1 MNGWVRTSGAGPAGV
16 LPVSE
21 TEGHAARPADAIRVA
36 ERWSGSLPGRAWVS
50 WPTRLL
56 CGGLV
61 VLLHLLVVWG
71 LWQPSP
77 APLQLPQPEVVS
89 VRWLAEPPAPT
100 PAATPAPPVAVR
112 QPPPPPV
119 VQPPVV
125 QQAVKPR
132 PVATKPKVKSSPP
145 PKAERRPRPVPSTPV
160 APPRTANP
168 VPATVPSPVNSVPA
182 PAAQP
187 LREPQYQ
194 SASLRNPAPSYP
206 PLSRRFGEQ
215 GEVML
220 RVLVSPAGEALQV
233 ELLASSGHRRLDE
246 AARKMVAKWRFI
258 PAQRGQEK
266 VQAWVRVPVVFQLRR
281 KS

>member
-1 MNGWVRTSGAGPAGV
+1 MNGWVMTNVEGPAGL
-16 LPVSE
+16 LPAAEAV
-21 TEGHAARPADAIRVA
+21 GHPVRRLDEIRVN
-36 ERWSGSLPGRAWVS
+36 EHWSGSSACGAQVS

-56 CGGLV
+56 CGGV
-61 VLLHLLVVWG
+61 VLLLHLLLAWG
-71 LWQPSP
+71 LWQPTP

-125 QQAVKPR
+125 QQAAKPR

-145 PKAERRPRPVPSTPV
+145 PKAVNRPRPVPVEPPQTACLMPTA
-160 APPRTANP
+160 APTSAQP
-168 VPATVPSPVNSVPA
+168 VPTPAVP
-182 PAAQP
+182 P

-266 VQAWVRVPVVFQLRR
+266 IQAWVRVPVVFQLRR

>member
-1 MNGWVRTSGAGPAGV
+1 MNGWVRTSVAGPAGL

-21 TEGHAARPADAIRVA
+21 TEGHAARPAEAIRVD

-61 VLLHLLVVWG
+61 VLLHLLVAWG

-100 PAATPAPPVAVR
+100 PVSTPAPPAAVR

-119 VQPPVV
+119 VQ
-125 QQAVKPR
+125 QAGKPR
-132 PVATKPKVKSSPP
+132 PVAAKPKVKASPP
-145 PKAERRPRPVPSTPV
+145 PKAVNRPRPVPSTPV
-160 APPRTANP
+160 ARHQAAN
-168 VPATVPSPVNSVPA
+168 PA
-182 PAAQP
+182 PAAEP
-187 LREPQYQ
+187 PPATAVSAPAAPALREPQYQ

-220 RVLVSPAGEALQV
+220 RVLVSPTGEALQV

>member
-1 MNGWVRTSGAGPAGV
+1 M
-16 LPVSE
+16 
-21 TEGHAARPADAIRVA
+21 AAK
-36 ERWSGSLPGRAWVS
+36 
-50 WPTRLL
+50 PT
-56 CGGLV
+56 
-61 VLLHLLVVWG
+61 
-71 LWQPSP
+71 
-77 APLQLPQPEVVS
+77 
-89 VRWLAEPPAPT
+89 
-100 PAATPAPPVAVR
+100 
-112 QPPPPPV
+112 
-119 VQPPVV
+119 
-125 QQAVKPR
+125 VK
-132 PVATKPKVKSSPP
+132 VSPP
-145 PKAERRPRPVPSTPV
+145 PKAVNRPRPVPSTPV

>member
-1 MNGWVRTSGAGPAGV
+1 MNGWVMTNVEGPAGL
-16 LPVSE
+16 LPAAEAV
-21 TEGHAARPADAIRVA
+21 GHPVRRLDEIRVN
-36 ERWSGSLPGRAWVS
+36 EHWSGSSACGARVS

-56 CGGLV
+56 CGGV
-61 VLLHLLVVWG
+61 VLLLHLLLAWG
-71 LWQPSP
+71 LWQPTP

-125 QQAVKPR
+125 QQAAKPR
-132 PVATKPKVKSSPP
+132 PVATKPKVKASPH
-145 PKAERRPRPVPSTPV
+145 PKPVSRPRPVPVEPPQTASLMPTAAPTSAQPVSTP
-160 APPRTANP
+160 A
-168 VPATVPSPVNSVPA
+168 VP
-182 PAAQP
+182 P

-266 VQAWVRVPVVFQLRR
+266 VQAWVRVPVLFQLRR

>member
-1 MNGWVRTSGAGPAGV
+1 MNGWVMTNVEGPAGL
-16 LPVSE
+16 LPAAEAV
-21 TEGHAARPADAIRVA
+21 GHPVRRLDEIRVN
-36 ERWSGSLPGRAWVS
+36 EHWSGSSACGAQVS

-56 CGGLV
+56 CGGV
-61 VLLHLLVVWG
+61 VLLLHLLLAWG
-71 LWQPSP
+71 LWQPTP

-100 PAATPAPPVAVR
+100 PASTSAPPPAIR

-125 QQAVKPR
+125 QQAAKPR

-145 PKAERRPRPVPSTPV
+145 PKAVNRPRPVPVEPPQTASLMPTA
-160 APPRTANP
+160 APTSAQP
-168 VPATVPSPVNSVPA
+168 VPTPAVP
-182 PAAQP
+182 P

-266 VQAWVRVPVVFQLRR
+266 IQAWVRVPVVFQLRR

>member
-1 MNGWVRTSGAGPAGV
+1 MNGWVMTSVEGPAGL
-16 LPVSE
+16 LPAAEAV
-21 TEGHAARPADAIRVA
+21 GHPVRRLDEIRA
-36 ERWSGSLPGRAWVS
+36 NEHWSGSSACGARVS

-56 CGGLV
+56 CGGV
-61 VLLHLLVVWG
+61 VLLLHLLLAWG
-71 LWQPSP
+71 LWQPTP

-266 VQAWVRVPVVFQLRR
+266 IQAWVRVPVVFQLRR

>member
-1 MNGWVRTSGAGPAGV
+1 M
-16 LPVSE
+16 
-21 TEGHAARPADAIRVA
+21 D
-36 ERWSGSLPGRAWVS
+36 SGSWAS

-56 CGGLV
+56 CGGGV
-61 VLLHLLVVWG
+61 VLLHLLLAWG
-71 LWQPSP
+71 LWQPTP
-77 APLQLPQPEVVS
+77 APLQRPQPEVVS
-89 VRWLAEPPAPT
+89 VRWLAEPPAQTPT
-100 PAATPAPPVAVR
+100 ATPVPPAAVR

-119 VQPPVV
+119 VEPPVV
-125 QQAVKPR
+125 QQAAKPR
-132 PVATKPKVKSSPP
+132 PVAAKPKVKTSPH
-145 PKAERRPRPVPSTPV
+145 PKPVSRPRPMPV
-160 APPRTANP
+160 ALPQAASPKPTAAPTAAQP
-168 VPATVPSPVNSVPA
+168 VPTPAVP
-182 PAAQP
+182 P

-266 VQAWVRVPVVFQLRR
+266 VQAWVRVPVLFQLRR

>member
-1 MNGWVRTSGAGPAGV
+1 MNGWVLTSVEGPAGL
-16 LPVSE
+16 LPAAEAV
-21 TEGHAARPADAIRVA
+21 GHPVRRLDEIRVN
-36 ERWSGSLPGRAWVS
+36 EHWSGSSACGAQVS

-56 CGGLV
+56 CGGV
-61 VLLHLLVVWG
+61 VLLLHLLLAWG
-71 LWQPSP
+71 LWQPTP

-125 QQAVKPR
+125 QQAAKPR

-145 PKAERRPRPVPSTPV
+145 PKAVNRPRPVPVEPPQTASLMPTA
-160 APPRTANP
+160 APTSAQP
-168 VPATVPSPVNSVPA
+168 VPTPAVP
-182 PAAQP
+182 P

>member
-1 MNGWVRTSGAGPAGV
+1 MNGWVRTSVEGPAEL
-16 LPVSE
+16 LPVAEVVGSPV
-21 TEGHAARPADAIRVA
+21 GRADAIRVS
-36 ERWSGSLPGRAWVS
+36 ERWSVTMDSGSWAS

-56 CGGLV
+56 CGGGV
-61 VLLHLLVVWG
+61 VLLHLLLAWG
-71 LWQPSP
+71 LWQPTP
-77 APLQLPQPEVVS
+77 APRQRPQPEVVS
-89 VRWLAEPPAPT
+89 VRWLAEPPAQT
-100 PAATPAPPVAVR
+100 PAATPAPPAAVR

-119 VQPPVV
+119 VEPPVV
-125 QQAVKPR
+125 QQAAKPR
-132 PVATKPKVKSSPP
+132 PVATKPKVKASPH
-145 PKAERRPRPVPSTPV
+145 PKPVNRPRPVPVEPPQTASPMPTA
-160 APPRTANP
+160 APTSAQP
-168 VPATVPSPVNSVPA
+168 VPTPAVP
-182 PAAQP
+182 P

-220 RVLVSPAGEALQV
+220 RVLVSSAGEALQV

-246 AARKMVAKWRFI
+246 AARKMVAKWRLI

-266 VQAWVRVPVVFQLRR
+266 VQAWVRVPVLFQLRR

>member
-1 MNGWVRTSGAGPAGV
+1 MNGWVMTNVEGPAGL
-16 LPVSE
+16 LPAAEAV
-21 TEGHAARPADAIRVA
+21 GHPVRRLDEIRVN
-36 ERWSGSLPGRAWVS
+36 EHWSGSSACGARVS

-56 CGGLV
+56 CGGV
-61 VLLHLLVVWG
+61 VLLLHLLLAWG
-71 LWQPSP
+71 LWQPMP

-100 PAATPAPPVAVR
+100 PASTSAPPPAIR

-125 QQAVKPR
+125 QQAAKPR

-145 PKAERRPRPVPSTPV
+145 PKAVNRPRPVPVEPPQTASLMPTA
-160 APPRTANP
+160 APTSAQP
-168 VPATVPSPVNSVPA
+168 VPTPAVP
-182 PAAQP
+182 P

-220 RVLVSPAGEALQV
+220 RVLVSSAGEALQV

-266 VQAWVRVPVVFQLRR
+266 VQAWVRVPVLFQLRR

>member
-1 MNGWVRTSGAGPAGV
+1 MNGWVRTSVEGPV
-16 LPVSE
+16 ELLPVAEVVGSPV
-21 TEGHAARPADAIRVA
+21 GRADAIRVS
-36 ERWSGSLPGRAWVS
+36 ERWSVTMASDSWAS

-56 CGGLV
+56 CGGCV
-61 VLLHLLVVWG
+61 VLLHLLLAWG
-71 LWQPSP
+71 LWQPTP
-77 APLQLPQPEVVS
+77 APLQRPQPEVVS
-89 VRWLAEPPAPT
+89 VRWLAEPPAQT
-100 PAATPAPPVAVR
+100 PAATPAPPAAVR

-119 VQPPVV
+119 VEPPVV
-125 QQAVKPR
+125 KQAAKPR
-132 PVATKPKVKSSPP
+132 PVATKPKVKANPR
-145 PKAERRPRPVPSTPV
+145 PKPVSRPRPVPV
-160 APPRTANP
+160 ALPQAASPKPTAAPTAAQP
-168 VPATVPSPVNSVPA
+168 VPTPAVP
-182 PAAQP
+182 P

>member
-1 MNGWVRTSGAGPAGV
+1 MNGWVMTSVEGPAGL
-16 LPVSE
+16 LPAAEAV
-21 TEGHAARPADAIRVA
+21 GHPVRRLDEIRA
-36 ERWSGSLPGRAWVS
+36 NEHWSGSSACGARVS

-56 CGGLV
+56 CGGV
-61 VLLHLLVVWG
+61 VLLLHLLLAWG
-71 LWQPSP
+71 LWQPTP

-125 QQAVKPR
+125 QQAAKPR
-132 PVATKPKVKSSPP
+132 PVATKPKVKASPH
-145 PKAERRPRPVPSTPV
+145 PKPVNRPRPVPVEPPQTASLMPTA
-160 APPRTANP
+160 APTSAQP
-168 VPATVPSPVNSVPA
+168 VPTPAVP
-182 PAAQP
+182 P

-220 RVLVSPAGEALQV
+220 RVLVSPTGEALQV

-266 VQAWVRVPVVFQLRR
+266 IQAWVRVPVVFQLRR

>member
-1 MNGWVRTSGAGPAGV
+1 MNGWVRTSVEGPAEL
-16 LPVSE
+16 LPVAEVVGSPV
-21 TEGHAARPADAIRVA
+21 GRADAIRVS
-36 ERWSGSLPGRAWVS
+36 ERWSVTMDSGSWAS

-56 CGGLV
+56 CGGCV
-61 VLLHLLVVWG
+61 VLLHLLLAWG
-71 LWQPSP
+71 LWQPTP
-77 APLQLPQPEVVS
+77 APLQRPQPEVVS
-89 VRWLAEPPAPT
+89 VRWLEEPPAQT
-100 PAATPAPPVAVR
+100 PEATPVPPAAVR

-119 VQPPVV
+119 VEPPVV
-125 QQAVKPR
+125 QQAAKPR
-132 PVATKPKVKSSPP
+132 PVAAKPKVKAHPH
-145 PKAERRPRPVPSTPV
+145 PKPVSRPRPVPVEPPQTASLMPTA
-160 APPRTANP
+160 APASAQP
-168 VPATVPSPVNSVPA
+168 VPTPAVP
-182 PAAQP
+182 P

-266 VQAWVRVPVVFQLRR
+266 VQAWVRVPVLFQLRR

>member
-1 MNGWVRTSGAGPAGV
+1 MNGWVMTSVEGPAGL
-16 LPVSE
+16 LPAAEAV
-21 TEGHAARPADAIRVA
+21 GHPVRRLDEIRVN
-36 ERWSGSLPGRAWVS
+36 EHWSGSSACGAQVS

-56 CGGLV
+56 CGGV
-61 VLLHLLVVWG
+61 VLLLHLLLAWG
-71 LWQPSP
+71 LWQPMP

-100 PAATPAPPVAVR
+100 PAATPAPPPAIR

-125 QQAVKPR
+125 QQAAKPR

-145 PKAERRPRPVPSTPV
+145 PKAVNRPRPVPVEPPQTASLMPTA
-160 APPRTANP
+160 APTSAQP
-168 VPATVPSPVNSVPA
+168 VPTPAVP
-182 PAAQP
+182 P

-266 VQAWVRVPVVFQLRR
+266 IQAWVRVPVVFQLRR

>member
-1 MNGWVRTSGAGPAGV
+1 MNGWVRTSVEGPAEL
-16 LPVSE
+16 LPVAEVVGSPV
-21 TEGHAARPADAIRVA
+21 GRADAIRVS
-36 ERWSGSLPGRAWVS
+36 ERWSVTMDSGSWAS

-56 CGGLV
+56 CGGGV
-61 VLLHLLVVWG
+61 VLLHLLLAWG
-71 LWQPSP
+71 LWQPTP
-77 APLQLPQPEVVS
+77 APLQRPQPEVVS
-89 VRWLAEPPAPT
+89 VRWLAEPPAQT
-100 PAATPAPPVAVR
+100 PAATPAPPAAVR

-119 VQPPVV
+119 VEPPVV
-125 QQAVKPR
+125 QQAAKPR
-132 PVATKPKVKSSPP
+132 PVAAKPKVKTSPH
-145 PKAERRPRPVPSTPV
+145 PKPVSRPRPVPV
-160 APPRTANP
+160 EPPQTASPMPTSARASAQP
-168 VPATVPSPVNSVPA
+168 VP
-182 PAAQP
+182 P

-266 VQAWVRVPVVFQLRR
+266 VQAWVRVPVLFQLRR

>member
-1 MNGWVRTSGAGPAGV
+1 MNGWVRTSVEGPAEL
-16 LPVSE
+16 LPVAEVVGSPV
-21 TEGHAARPADAIRVA
+21 GRADAIRVS
-36 ERWSGSLPGRAWVS
+36 ERWSVTMDSGSWAS

-56 CGGLV
+56 CGGGV
-61 VLLHLLVVWG
+61 VLLHLLLAWR
-71 LWQPSP
+71 LWQPTP
-77 APLQLPQPEVVS
+77 APRQRPQPEVVS
-89 VRWLAEPPAPT
+89 VRWLAEPPAQTPT
-100 PAATPAPPVAVR
+100 ATPVPPAAVR

-119 VQPPVV
+119 VKPPVV
-125 QQAVKPR
+125 QQAAKPR
-132 PVATKPKVKSSPP
+132 PVAAKPKVKANPH
-145 PKAERRPRPVPSTPV
+145 PKPVSRPRPVPVEPPQTASPMPTA
-160 APPRTANP
+160 APASAQP
-168 VPATVPSPVNSVPA
+168 VPTPAVP
-182 PAAQP
+182 P

-266 VQAWVRVPVVFQLRR
+266 VQAWVRVPVLFQLRR

>member
-1 MNGWVRTSGAGPAGV
+1 MNGWVRTSVEGPAEL
-16 LPVSE
+16 LPVAEVVGSHV
-21 TEGHAARPADAIRVA
+21 GRADVLRVG
-36 ERWSGSLPGRAWVS
+36 ERWSVTVASDA

-56 CGGLV
+56 CGGGV
-61 VLLHLLVVWG
+61 VLLHLLLAWG
-71 LWQPSP
+71 LWQPTP
-77 APLQLPQPEVVS
+77 APRQRPQPEVVS
-89 VRWLAEPPAPT
+89 VRWLAEPSAQT
-100 PAATPAPPVAVR
+100 PAATPAPPAAVR

-119 VQPPVV
+119 VEPPVV
-125 QQAVKPR
+125 QQAAKPR
-132 PVATKPKVKSSPP
+132 PVAAKPKVKTNPH
-145 PKAERRPRPVPSTPV
+145 PKPVSRPRPVPV
-160 APPRTANP
+160 EPPQTASPMPTAARASAQP
-168 VPATVPSPVNSVPA
+168 VPTPAVP
-182 PAAQP
+182 P

-266 VQAWVRVPVVFQLRR
+266 VQAWVRVPVLFQLRR